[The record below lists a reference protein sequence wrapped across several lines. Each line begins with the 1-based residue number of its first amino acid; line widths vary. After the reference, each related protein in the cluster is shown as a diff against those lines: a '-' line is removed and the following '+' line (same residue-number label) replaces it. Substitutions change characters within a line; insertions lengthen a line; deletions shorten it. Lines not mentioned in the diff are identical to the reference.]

1 MASHALSPALLSSR
15 GSCRVRPYRPADA
28 AATIVVF
35 RDAVA
40 HLAAADYSAEQIKA
54 WAGRTGTI
62 ERWNARRTAA
72 HTWVAVDRGAADG
85 HLRRWDCDGDCD
97 GDCTD
102 SGAVVGF
109 IDVDD
114 SGYIDMLFVA
124 PHCARQGVA
133 TALLGA
139 VERFAA
145 ARGTGY
151 DAGRG
156 IRRNAE
162 DGDGEGIGE
171 LRVHA
176 SITARPFF
184 ERYGFRVVAI
194 RHPHIGRVAFVNYLM
209 VRGYGRRQIT
219 VINGLLKE
227 I

>member
-1 MASHALSPALLSSR
+1 MASHALSLAPLPSR

-28 AATIVVF
+28 AATMAVF
-35 RDAVA
+35 RDAIA
-40 HLAAADYSAEQIKA
+40 HLAAADYSAEQIA
-54 WAGRTGTI
+54 VWAGHTGTI
-62 ERWNARRTAA
+62 EQWNARRTAA

-85 HLRRWDCDGDCD
+85 DLRRDCD
-97 GDCTD
+97 GDCTG

-139 VERFAA
+139 VERFTA
-145 ARGTGY
+145 ARGTGDGAEDGTGY

-156 IRRNAE
+156 IRRSAE
-162 DGDGEGIGE
+162 GCTGDGIGE

-184 ERYGFRVVAI
+184 ERHGFRVVAI
-194 RHPHIGRVAFVNYLM
+194 RHPRIGEVAFVNYLM
-209 VRGYGRRQIT
+209 VRGTGGARSR
-219 VINGLLKE
+219 
-227 I
+227 

>member
-15 GSCRVRPYRPADA
+15 GFCRIRPYRPADA
-28 AATIVVF
+28 AATMAVF
-35 RDAVA
+35 RDAVI
-40 HLAAADYSAEQIKA
+40 HLAAADYSAEQIA
-54 WAGRTGTI
+54 VWAGRTGTI
-62 ERWNARRTAA
+62 EQWNARRTAV

-85 HLRRWDCDGDCD
+85 HLRRWDCDGDC
-97 GDCTD
+97 TD

-109 IDVDD
+109 INVDD

-145 ARGTGY
+145 ARGTEGSAEDGTGY

-156 IRRNAE
+156 IRRSAE
-162 DGDGEGIGE
+162 GCTGEGIGE

-184 ERYGFRVVAI
+184 ERHGFRVVAI

-209 VRGYGRRQIT
+209 VRGMGGARSR
-219 VINGLLKE
+219 
-227 I
+227 

>member
-1 MASHALSPALLSSR
+1 MASHALSPAPLPSR

-28 AATIVVF
+28 AATMAVF
-35 RDAVA
+35 RDAVT
-40 HLAAADYSAEQIKA
+40 HLAAADYSAEQIA
-54 WAGRTGTI
+54 VWAGHTGTI
-62 ERWNARRTAA
+62 EQWNARRTAA
-72 HTWVAVDRGAADG
+72 HTWVAVDGRILADG
-85 HLRRWDCDGDCD
+85 DLRRDCD

-139 VERFAA
+139 VERFTA
-145 ARGTGY
+145 ARGAGDGGGDGTGC

-156 IRRNAE
+156 IRRSAE
-162 DGDGEGIGE
+162 GCTGEGTGE

-184 ERYGFRVVAI
+184 ERHGFRVVAI
-194 RHPHIGRVAFVNYLM
+194 RHPRIGEVAFVNYLM
-209 VRGYGRRQIT
+209 VRGLGGAKSR
-219 VINGLLKE
+219 
-227 I
+227 